1 MPAKKVGNVQERRLK
16 LLLNEHT
23 NYLQLFKI
31 SEKPSVTVRRLR
43 ILGVEKKRFS
53 DVFREYRNVTL
64 D

>member
-43 ILGVEKKRFS
+43 ILGVEKKK
-53 DVFREYRNVTL
+53 VF
-64 D
+64 